1 MYALFFLTFLGGEM
15 ELSDLKIIETLGPGL
30 FYSPFNMLAKKL
42 AWTSFF
48 NLTKNCELWH
58 SNYNSSLKY
67 LNVTK
72 ALIYNVNIFS
82 WEQTKA
88 K

>member
-1 MYALFFLTFLGGEM
+1 MYALFFLTFFGGEM

-82 WEQTKA
+82 WKQTKA